1 MKIIMSS
8 ATHSI
13 HVSIQIFPQ
22 IFQKQ
27 FQALVTQNA
36 VQNSPRN
43 WEIYTENLR
52 RFYRQHRLF
61 QFHVI
66 ILVNISHTSFPFSN
80 FYTEF
85 SFRFM
90 FFVSQFINFAMQIN
104 RKTLNTLWFFFGQFQ
119 WNLIS
124 QNIEEWKTHFVR
136 LFKFFYKK
144 LVELVNEKK
153 DVKTEMTEKKTSWK
167 IYSTILKELQ
177 SSVLESMTNNWKVE
191 IQAYQKNGED

>member
-1 MKIIMSS
+1 MKIMISLL
-8 ATHSI
+8 THSI
-13 HVSIQIFPQ
+13 HIHVLIQIFPPN
-22 IFQKQ
+22 FPKKQ
-27 FQALVTQNA
+27 FQALVTRNA
-36 VQNSPRN
+36 SERTFSPRN

-66 ILVNISHTSFPFSN
+66 ILVNISHTSFPFYQFLHWIFVPSC
-80 FYTEF
+80 F
-85 SFRFM
+85 

-153 DVKTEMTEKKTSWK
+153 NEKK
-167 IYSTILKELQ
+167 
-177 SSVLESMTNNWKVE
+177 
-191 IQAYQKNGED
+191 